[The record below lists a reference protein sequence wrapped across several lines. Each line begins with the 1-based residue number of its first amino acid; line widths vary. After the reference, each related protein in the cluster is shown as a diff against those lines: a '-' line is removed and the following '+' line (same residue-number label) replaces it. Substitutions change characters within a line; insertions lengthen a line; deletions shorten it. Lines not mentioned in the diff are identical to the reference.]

1 MAKCKQ
7 CGLDVEVAESE
18 FINCADVSFNLKV
31 SLDKVGIT
39 QRWGILE
46 WDDKSVFCSPECFGE
61 YVKENVEKIVKQV
74 KGEDKMAKYRA
85 SPKST
90 KIKNGCTRTKRSSGC
105 VGSAIARQNARR
117 RAK

>member
-7 CGLDVEVAESE
+7 CGCDIESD
-18 FINCADVSFNLKV
+18 FNYIRCADVSFKV
-31 SLDKVGIT
+31 KKQDDDVNVVT
-39 QRWGILE
+39 RWGILE

-61 YVKENVEKIVKQV
+61 YVKDNVEKIVKQV
-74 KGEDKMAKYRA
+74 KGEDDMAKYRA

-105 VGSAIARQNARR
+105 IGSAIARQNARR